1 MYKQPCMQEE
11 TSPRGSI
18 NLQLFRIPIS
28 IHPISWVMLAILGGG
43 LGISGAGDI
52 SRVLLFVVAGM
63 LCLIVH
69 ELGHALVGR
78 RLTGC
83 QPSIDI
89 AGLGG
94 MTYTPRLPR
103 TRAGYFM
110 LVFAGPLA
118 SFLLGV
124 SGGAVYGLQLGD
136 IGLGIEAALVLPLPV
151 DPSQE
156 FIIRYVTALFGADIP
171 DTLQM
176 FYLQLFGVCLWWT
189 IFNLLPIFPLDG
201 GKLLGTLLN
210 SDRKAC
216 MVGLVFGGALC
227 ILCLAWVLTGGGSL
241 WNVFIVG
248 YLTYI
253 NYSVLRQMH

>member
-1 MYKQPCMQEE
+1 MQQD
-11 TSPRGSI
+11 TPPRGSI
-18 NLQLFRIPIS
+18 NLRLFRIPIS

-43 LGISGAGDI
+43 LGISSAGDV
-52 SRVLLFVVAGM
+52 SRVLFFVVAGM

-69 ELGHALVGR
+69 ELGHALMGR
-78 RLTGC
+78 SLTGC
-83 QPSIDI
+83 EPSIDI

-118 SFLLGV
+118 SFLLGI
-124 SGGAVYGLQLGD
+124 GAGLVFGLQTGD
-136 IGLGIEAALVLPLPV
+136 VCTGVEAALLLPLPIELGQNFV
-151 DPSQE
+151 V
-156 FIIRYVTALFGADIP
+156 RYMGAVLGSGMSEPLLLFYI
-171 DTLQM
+171 
-176 FYLQLFGVCLWWT
+176 QLFCVCLWWT

-210 SDRKAC
+210 NERLAC
-216 MVGLVFGGALC
+216 IIGLIFGGALC
-227 ILCLAWVLTGGGSL
+227 LLCLAWVLTGGGSL

-253 NYSVLRQMH
+253 NYSVLRQMR